1 MKQIAEFINE
11 EGFELNGYISE
22 LFEQVSDGIEE
33 NKADLQNLQIS
44 FFVYYSV
51 LFLHLIDLF
60 QNVIDFRVFFRGF
73 INMLP

>member
-33 NKADLQNLQIS
+33 NKADL
-44 FFVYYSV
+44 
-51 LFLHLIDLF
+51 
-60 QNVIDFRVFFRGF
+60 
-73 INMLP
+73 